1 MCLRLFNDP
10 AMYLIHFCFSLLSSF
25 LLPSRFGIIGEFF
38 LFAWL
43 FARPTSFI
51 QLGFALCTVHTHM
64 ERHKQTRIAAG
75 EERTN
80 SSHMCLLQF
89 SEDATI
95 CFFFAFIAFRT
106 RCSSRVGFSAIRT
119 CVSSR
124 SSGASTHLPALR
136 CLLSHL
142 FCKCVCVV
150 HRLPTICALKQKRV
164 KIHTFLFV
172 DATLTHIGSTLL
184 RM

>member
-95 CFFFAFIAFRT
+95 CFLLLLLHSERDAPAASVFQQFEHVY
-106 RCSSRVGFSAIRT
+106 RVGRAEQALICRRCVVSCLTSFVSV
-119 CVSSR
+119 CVS
-124 SSGASTHLPALR
+124 
-136 CLLSHL
+136 CI
-142 FCKCVCVV
+142 VC
-150 HRLPTICALKQKRV
+150 PQ
-164 KIHTFLFV
+164 FV
-172 DATLTHIGSTLL
+172 RWSKNE
-184 RM
+184 